1 MTTASLKTS
10 AYSISCARN
19 GAPLITSIIVNRRHV
34 RLANRITAL
43 KRVGKGMFSGT
54 ANGES
59 FTITGGKHGGG
70 TSREWFLTW
79 PPLTGPRGRPGGT
92 RCPVEVTSVVQAI
105 NIIEDA

>member
-10 AYSISCARN
+10 AYSIFCARN

-43 KRVGKGMFSGT
+43 KRVGKGIFSGT

-70 TSREWFLTW
+70 TEREWFLSW
-79 PPLTGPRGRPGGT
+79 PPVTSDGT
-92 RCPVEVTSVVQAI
+92 FNRPVEVTSVVEAI